1 MGWRNMY
8 ILIGEDNSLTDDNGK
23 VNKGSS
29 MDRIL
34 KFVNHHN
41 YWYDH
46 FDQEQIKKM
55 EEDDTVPGEELIL
68 QILLR
73 EVNGEKEYWA
83 YLGNHGGSGWTLDWA
98 ERYFDDITIYNSGNF
113 PYYGDGWQSWPI
125 MSTEEYLNVNVTV
138 VNTQ

>member
-1 MGWRNMY
+1 MY

-34 KFVNHHN
+34 EFVNHHN

-55 EEDDTVPGEELIL
+55 EEDDTVPGEEL
-68 QILLR
+68 
-73 EVNGEKEYWA
+73 
-83 YLGNHGGSGWTLDWA
+83 
-98 ERYFDDITIYNSGNF
+98 DITNIVKRS
-113 PYYGDGWQSWPI
+113 
-125 MSTEEYLNVNVTV
+125 
-138 VNTQ
+138 